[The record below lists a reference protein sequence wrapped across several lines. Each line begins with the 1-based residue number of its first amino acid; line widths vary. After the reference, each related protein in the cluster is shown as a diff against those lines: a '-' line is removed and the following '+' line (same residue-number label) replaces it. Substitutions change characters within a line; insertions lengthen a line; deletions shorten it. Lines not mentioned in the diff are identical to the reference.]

1 MKKQTKASIGEPTSH
16 VSATEGHI
24 AENTMKT
31 HPGLYQKHS
40 KHTLTK
46 LVNKDQNMKLLKKNK
61 TNKKQKKQTKRT
73 VSYLNPNFDP
83 NMLNM
88 HDLTQFQIGRAHV

>member
-1 MKKQTKASIGEPTSH
+1 MRIKKQTKASIDEPTSN
-16 VSATEGHI
+16 VSAPEGHS

-46 LVNKDQNMKLLKKNK
+46 LVNKDQNMKL
-61 TNKKQKKQTKRT
+61 
-73 VSYLNPNFDP
+73 
-83 NMLNM
+83 M
-88 HDLTQFQIGRAHV
+88 

>member
-1 MKKQTKASIGEPTSH
+1 MAIEPTGTNFLHGSSTWLHPDVTDCEMWFPVTHKNLDKVRMKKQTKASVGEPTSN
-16 VSATEGHI
+16 VSVPEGHI

-46 LVNKDQNMKLLKKNK
+46 LVNKDQN
-61 TNKKQKKQTKRT
+61 TSRE
-73 VSYLNPNFDP
+73 
-83 NMLNM
+83 
-88 HDLTQFQIGRAHV
+88 LTR